1 MQKETDKDTLRPEYA
16 LSDLKGAVRG
26 KYYEQVSQG
35 TNLVKL
41 SPELAKVFPNDKA
54 VNDALLSLVQLMK
67 HLPSLPVPPPAG
79 TTRKSR
85 APR

>member
-1 MQKETDKDTLRPEYA
+1 MQKETEKDTLRPEYK
-16 LSDLKGAVRG
+16 LSELKGGVRG
-26 KYYEQVSQG
+26 KYYKQVLQG

-67 HLPSLPVPPPAG
+67 HLPSLTVPPAG
-79 TTRKSR
+79 TPRKGR

>member
-1 MQKETDKDTLRPEYA
+1 MQKETEKDTLRQEYK
-16 LSDLKGAVRG
+16 LSELKGGIRG
-26 KYYEQVSQG
+26 KYYEQVLQG
-35 TNLVKL
+35 PNLVKL

-67 HLPSLPVPPPAG
+67 HLPSLTVPPAG
-79 TTRKSR
+79 TARKGR

>member
-1 MQKETDKDTLRPEYA
+1 MQKETDKDTLRPEYT
-16 LSDLKGAVRG
+16 LSELKGGVRG

-67 HLPSLPVPPPAG
+67 HLPSLPVPPAG